1 MTGDEMAHDTGLA
14 ELFRSDL
21 AEPDVTEKRMFGG
34 LCFLW
39 RGHMVC
45 GVHKGGGM
53 IRVGAPNEAAAL
65 ALPGVRA
72 MDLTG
77 RKMTGFVDLD
87 EAAMADDGL
96 RGRLVAMALA
106 FVATLP
112 PK

>member
-1 MTGDEMAHDTGLA
+1 MAHDEGLA
-14 ELFRSDL
+14 ALMREDL
-21 AEPDVTEKRMFGG
+21 AGEAGIAERRMFGG
-34 LCFLW
+34 LAFMAD
-39 RGHMVC
+39 GHMVC

-87 EAAMADDGL
+87 EAAMADDRL

>member
-1 MTGDEMAHDTGLA
+1 MAHDAGLA
-14 ELFRSDL
+14 ELFRGDL
-21 AEPDVTEKRMFGG
+21 ADRPVTEKRMFGG

-39 RGHMVC
+39 HGHMVC

-53 IRVGAPNEAAAL
+53 VRVGAPNEAAAL

-77 RKMTGFVDLD
+77 RRMTGFVDLD
-87 EAAMADDGL
+87 GAAMADDGL
-96 RGRLVAMALA
+96 RGRLVAMALG
-106 FVATLP
+106 FVVTLP

>member
-1 MTGDEMAHDTGLA
+1 MAFDTGLA
-14 ELFRSDL
+14 ELFRGDL
-21 AEPDVTEKRMFGG
+21 ADRPVTERRMFGG

-39 RGHMVC
+39 HGHMVC
-45 GVHKGGGM
+45 GVHRGGGM
-53 IRVGAPNEAAAL
+53 VRVGAPNEATAL

-87 EAAMADDGL
+87 GAAMADDGL
-96 RGRLVAMALA
+96 RGRLVGMALA

>member
-1 MTGDEMAHDTGLA
+1 MAFDTGLA
-14 ELFRSDL
+14 ELFRGDL
-21 AEPDVTEKRMFGG
+21 AGRGVTEKRMFGG

-87 EAAMADDGL
+87 DAAMADDGL
-96 RGRLVAMALA
+96 RGRLVGMALA
-106 FVATLP
+106 FVAALP